1 MLPLS
6 INSYQ
11 GERKMGFLLMFHSIV
26 RWLIVLVGVFALV
39 KFLVGWLQKSEF
51 TKMDRGLS
59 AGFSGLMDLQ
69 VTLGFIFFFWSGLTG
84 GGFPMFRIEHMV
96 TMLVAAVLGHLPSFM
111 KKAENK
117 FAIGLYA
124 IIGALALVFI
134 GVARLP
140 GGWSR

>member
-1 MLPLS
+1 
-6 INSYQ
+6 
-11 GERKMGFLLMFHSIV
+11 MGYVLMFHSIV
-26 RWLIVLVGVFALV
+26 RWLIVILGVFILG
-39 KFLVGWLQKSEF
+39 KFPFGWLGKSEF

-69 VTLGFIFFFWSGLTG
+69 VLLGFIFFFWSGLAG
-84 GGFPMFRIEHMV
+84 AGFATYRIEHMV
-96 TMLVAAVLGHLPSFM
+96 TMLAAAVVAHLPSFM

-124 IIGALALVFI
+124 VVGAFVLVFI
-134 GVARLP
+134 GVALLP

>member
-1 MLPLS
+1 
-6 INSYQ
+6 
-11 GERKMGFLLMFHSIV
+11 MGFVLMFHSIV
-26 RWLIVLVGVFALV
+26 RWLIVIVGVFALG
-39 KFLVGWLQKSEF
+39 KFLAGWVRKSEF

-69 VTLGFIFFFWSGLTG
+69 VTLGFVFFFWSGLAG
-84 GGFPMFRIEHMV
+84 GGFPMYRIEHM
-96 TMLVAAVLGHLPSFM
+96 TIMLVAAILGHLPTFM

-124 IIGALALVFI
+124 VIGALVLVVV

>member
-1 MLPLS
+1 
-6 INSYQ
+6 
-11 GERKMGFLLMFHSIV
+11 MGFVLMFHSIV
-26 RWLIVLVGVFALV
+26 RWLIVIVGVFVLG
-39 KFLVGWLQKSEF
+39 KFLAGWVRKSEF

-69 VTLGFIFFFWSGLTG
+69 VLLGFVFFFWSGLAG
-84 GGFPMFRIEHMV
+84 GGFPMPRIEHMTV
-96 TMLVAAVLGHLPSFM
+96 MLVAAVLGHLPSFM

-124 IIGALALVFI
+124 VIGALVLVFV

>member
-1 MLPLS
+1 
-6 INSYQ
+6 
-11 GERKMGFLLMFHSIV
+11 MGFILMFHSIV

-39 KFLVGWLQKSEF
+39 KFLMGWVRKSEF
-51 TKMDRGLS
+51 SKMDRGLS

-69 VTLGFIFFFWSGLTG
+69 VTLGFIFFFWNGMSV
-84 GGFPMFRIEHMV
+84 GFPMFRIEHMI
-96 TMLVAAVLGHLPSFM
+96 TMLVAAVVAHLPSFM

-117 FAIGLYA
+117 YAIGLYA
-124 IIGALALVFI
+124 IVGALVLVFI